1 MYGITANPGNAE
13 YMAILTKVRK
23 LVFKEYILTV
33 AARVGEYILT
43 VAARVGEYVLTVAAR
58 AEIVVPSS
66 MTPLNTPAIIN
77 DFIDLTPL

>member
-1 MYGITANPGNAE
+1 MYGITVNPGNAE

-23 LVFKEYILTV
+23 LAFKEYV
-33 AARVGEYILT
+33 LT